1 MKLKDG
7 HIPLYFQFYLMLK
20 NDIMLGEIEPGSRV
34 PNIDI
39 LHARYGVSHA
49 TVRKAMALLAEE
61 GLIVK
66 KRGMGTMIRDEVDV
80 AMWVPENSR
89 ENLLRSLTSMK
100 PQTLSHRWI
109 SAPHRIRK
117 LFQDQ
122 PTAFKN
128 DMIFFLYRLWKSPD
142 KPWHRRVAQVYV
154 PAYVVAEYGENM
166 LADSYIVIEVLKRR
180 HFSTLKITT
189 TLRPW
194 LCDAE
199 SAGLLGLPDGTPV
212 FHRSIVIRDPQNK
225 IILISEWLGTT
236 TSFVSEI
243 EIPVGDV
250 EGF

>member
-1 MKLKDG
+1 MKLKYG

-20 NDIMLGEIEPGSRV
+20 NEIMSGEIEPGSRV

-66 KRGMGTMIRDEVDV
+66 KRGMGTLIRDEVDV
-80 AMWVPENSR
+80 TMWVPENSR
-89 ENLLRSLTSMK
+89 ENLLHSLTSMK
-100 PQTLSHRWI
+100 PHTLSHSWI
-109 SAPHRIRK
+109 TPPRRIKK

-122 PTAFKN
+122 PAAFKN
-128 DMIFFLYRLWKSPD
+128 SMIFFLFRLWESPG

-154 PAYVVAEYGENM
+154 PAYVVAEYGEEL
-166 LADSYIVIEVLKRR
+166 LAGSYIIVEVLKHRR
-180 HFSTLKITT
+180 HRTLKITT

-194 LCDAE
+194 LCDVE
-199 SAGLLGLPDGTPV
+199 SAELLGLPDGTPV
-212 FHRSIVIRDPQNK
+212 FHRSIVIRDPQNR
-225 IILISEWLGTT
+225 IILISEWLATT
-236 TSFVSEI
+236 TSFVREI